1 MIADDAVWQVAGHTV
16 ENHLRAANIRAT
28 GVSFR
33 GESSENEI
41 NRICEIG
48 RDAGVNVVV
57 GIGGGKTLDVAKAV
71 GHRLGVNWAIIATLA
86 STDAPT
92 SALSVI
98 YTDDGVFEKYAFYPK
113 NPDLV
118 VVDTEVR
125 AQAPVR
131 FLSAGI
137 GDDFCVNQHKIRVLG
152 I

>member
-1 MIADDAVWQVAGHTV
+1 MVATVANTTAVRTMAAAMISPRRYIQGRGVLSLAGEQIAPLGNSALMIADDAVWQVAGHTV

-98 YTDDGVFEKYAFYPK
+98 YTDDG
-113 NPDLV
+113 
-118 VVDTEVR
+118 
-125 AQAPVR
+125 
-131 FLSAGI
+131 
-137 GDDFCVNQHKIRVLG
+137 
-152 I
+152 